1 MSHRSSRWI
10 RGMAILGVVGILSI
24 LATTTRASPH
34 AVGALPAFLVW
45 LACLVLVVRELRP
58 SGLLSFPA
66 TYLLLLGVF
75 HLGLVV
81 PLALGARPRFDED
94 WLHSGS
100 MSKSLVLVALAS
112 ACFAL
117 GVVTGGEDRDGRT
130 SPGGPVVVRPLLIG
144 GLLWAA
150 VGAVMFWRGGDN
162 LGVLRMSY
170 DDYWTTIEVSDPRAF
185 GTGLMFLVSGALV
198 AAAGASRRVMVYL
211 AVGLALALAPIFAKG
226 FRGIPLAAG
235 ITFLIVWYRKSP
247 RVATR
252 LSLIGCA
259 LALVLVP
266 AIRVTREAAIAPV
279 AAPVSP
285 VNPFE
290 FFTEAGGSLRPLVET
305 LQAIDSGK
313 ERLWMGRSYSLAA
326 ARVVPN
332 VSLRW
337 EAAPDEEASLTPDQW
352 VSRRADDWK
361 IGFSGVAEPYLNF
374 GVAGVVLY
382 FVALGFLLV
391 RADALAG
398 RNPYWCAVLA
408 STQAAL
414 LWTVR
419 NDVMALI
426 RTAAWS
432 AAAVLA
438 IQAVVHVL
446 PRLPSFPEPR
456 KRHEG
461 GKA

>member
-1 MSHRSSRWI
+1 
-10 RGMAILGVVGILSI
+10 MAIIGAIGLLTI
-24 LATTTRASPH
+24 LASTPRPASSG
-34 AVGALPAFLVW
+34 VGALPVFLVW
-45 LACLVLVVRELRP
+45 LASLIFVVRELRP

-66 TYLLLLGVF
+66 TYLLLLGMF

-81 PLALGARPRFDED
+81 PLAFGVRPRLDEE
-94 WLHSGS
+94 WLHSAS
-100 MSKSLVLVALAS
+100 MSKSLLLVALAS

-117 GVVTGGEDRDGRT
+117 GVAAGRT
-130 SPGGPVVVRPLLIG
+130 GRGEGSPPRSPGLAPPLVRG
-144 GLLWAA
+144 GLAWAA
-150 VGAVMFWRGGDN
+150 VGAIMFAMGSAS

-170 DDYWTTIEVSDPRAF
+170 DDYWTAIEVNDPRAF
-185 GTGLMFLVSGALV
+185 GTGLMFLVSGGLV
-198 AAAGASRRVMVYL
+198 AAAGASSRAMAAL
-211 AVGLALALAPIFAKG
+211 AAGLAIALAPIFAQG
-226 FRGIPLAAG
+226 FRGIPLVTG
-235 ITFLIVWYRKSP
+235 LSFMVVWYMKNP

-252 LSLIGCA
+252 VALIG
-259 LALVLVP
+259 LAFVTVAVP
-266 AIRVTREAAIAPV
+266 VIRISREAVVAPTST
-279 AAPVSP
+279 PLSQ

-305 LQAIDSGK
+305 VHAIDMGG
-313 ERLWMGRSYSLAA
+313 ERLWMGRSYVLAA

-337 EAAPDEEASLTPDQW
+337 EGSVDAEADLTPDQW

-361 IGFSGVAEPYLNF
+361 LGFSGVAEPYLNF
-374 GVAGVVLY
+374 GIAGVVLY
-382 FVALGFLLV
+382 FLALGFLLV

-398 RNPYWCAVLA
+398 RSPYWCAVIA

-432 AAAVLA
+432 AAVVLA
-438 IQAVVHVL
+438 IQAAVRLL
-446 PRLPSFPEPR
+446 PLLPSFPGSG
-456 KRHEG
+456 KRPEAG
-461 GKA
+461 

>member
-1 MSHRSSRWI
+1 MSRRSARWLG
-10 RGMAILGVVGILSI
+10 GMAVLAVVGVLSI
-24 LATTTRASPH
+24 LASGTGPSWYAMGP
-34 AVGALPAFLVW
+34 LPAVLIW

-58 SGLLSFPA
+58 AGLLSFPA

-100 MSKSLVLVALAS
+100 MSRSLVLVALAS

-117 GVVTGGEDRDGRT
+117 GVVWGGQGRVA
-130 SPGGPVVVRPLLIG
+130 SPPAGRQEVVRPLATW

-150 VGAVMFWRGGDN
+150 LGAVLFWRGSES
-162 LGVLRMSY
+162 LGVLRATY
-170 DDYWTTIEVSDPRAF
+170 DEYWTTIEVSDPRAF
-185 GTGLMFLVSGALV
+185 STGLMFLVSGALV
-198 AAAGASRRVMVYL
+198 AAAGASRRGMIL
-211 AVGLALALAPIFAKG
+211 LGTGLALALAPIFAKG
-226 FRGIPLAAG
+226 FRGIPLTAG
-235 ITFLIVWYRKSP
+235 ITFMVVWYMKAP

-252 LSLIGCA
+252 VALVGCA
-259 LALVLVP
+259 FALVAVP
-266 AIRVTREAAIAPV
+266 AIRMTREAALLQV
-279 AAPVSP
+279 AAPVDQ
-285 VNPFE
+285 VRPFE

-305 LQAIDSGK
+305 VQAFDSGK
-313 ERLWMGRSYSLAA
+313 QRLWMGRSYALAA

-337 EAAPDEEASLTPDQW
+337 EAAAEEEANLTPDQW
-352 VSRRADDWK
+352 VSQRADGWK

-382 FVALGFLLV
+382 FAALGFLLV
-391 RADALAG
+391 RADALA
-398 RNPYWCAVLA
+398 RRSPYWCAVVA

-432 AAAVLA
+432 AAVVLA
-438 IQAVVHVL
+438 IRATVHL
-446 PRLPSFPEPR
+446 RPRLPSFPR
-456 KRHEG
+456 AGQGFR
-461 GKA
+461 

>member
-1 MSHRSSRWI
+1 MSHPSSRWL
-10 RGMAILGVVGILSI
+10 RGLALLAVGGILSL
-24 LATTTRASPH
+24 LASNSRPSPFAMG
-34 AVGALPAFLVW
+34 AVPAFLIW
-45 LACLVLVVRELRP
+45 LACLVVVVRELRP

-81 PLALGARPRFDED
+81 PLALGVQPRFDED

-100 MSKSLVLVALAS
+100 MSKSLILVALAS

-117 GVVTGGEDRDGRT
+117 GVVAGGREGGGK
-130 SPGGPVVVRPLLIG
+130 SPGGAPILVRPLVTG

-150 VGAVMFWRGGDN
+150 VGAILFWRGSDS

-185 GTGLMFLVSGALV
+185 GTGLMFLVSGAMV
-198 AAAGASRRVMVYL
+198 AAAGASRRLMGYL
-211 AVGLALALAPIFAKG
+211 AVGLALALAPIFVKG
-226 FRGIPLAAG
+226 FRGIPLTAG
-235 ITFLIVWYRKSP
+235 ITFMVVWYGKNP

-252 LSLIGCA
+252 VALIGCA
-259 LALVLVP
+259 FALVAVP
-266 AIRVTREAAIAPV
+266 VIRLSREAAIAPV
-279 AAPVSP
+279 ATPVTKA
-285 VNPFE
+285 NPFE

-313 ERLWMGRSYSLAA
+313 QRLWMGRSYALAA

-337 EAAPDEEASLTPDQW
+337 EAAVDEEATLTPDQW

-374 GVAGVVLY
+374 GLAGVVLY
-382 FVALGFLLV
+382 FAVLGFLLV
-391 RADALAG
+391 RADALAN
-398 RNPYWCAVLA
+398 RSPYWCAVVA
-408 STQAAL
+408 ATQAAL

-432 AAAVLA
+432 AAVVLA
-438 IQAVVHVL
+438 IQAVVRML
-446 PRLPSFPEPR
+446 PLLPSFPGPG

-461 GKA
+461 GRA

>member
-1 MSHRSSRWI
+1 
-10 RGMAILGVVGILSI
+10 MATLAVVGILSF
-24 LATTTRASPH
+24 LASSPRPSSL
-34 AVGALPAFLVW
+34 AMGALPAFLIW
-45 LACLVLVVRELRP
+45 LACLVVVVRELRP

-117 GVVTGGEDRDGRT
+117 GVVTGGREGDGAPPR
-130 SPGGPVVVRPLLIG
+130 SPDLVRPLVNG

-150 VGAVMFWRGGDN
+150 VGAILFWRGSDS

-185 GTGLMFLVSGALV
+185 GTGLMFLVSGSLV
-198 AAAGASRRVMVYL
+198 AAAGASRRLMGYL
-211 AVGLALALAPIFAKG
+211 AIGLALALAPIFAKG

-235 ITFLIVWYRKSP
+235 ITFLVVWYRKSP
-247 RVATR
+247 GVATKVALVGCAFALVAVPVIR
-252 LSLIGCA
+252 LS
-259 LALVLVP
+259 
-266 AIRVTREAAIAPV
+266 REAAIAPV
-279 AAPVSP
+279 ATPVTQA
-285 VNPFE
+285 NPFE

-305 LQAIDSGK
+305 LQAVDFGK
-313 ERLWMGRSYSLAA
+313 QRLWMGRSYSLAA
-326 ARVVPN
+326 SRVIPN

-337 EAAPDEEASLTPDQW
+337 EPQVDEEATLTPDQW
-352 VSRRADDWK
+352 VSRRSDDWK

-374 GVAGVVLY
+374 GVVGVVLY
-382 FVALGFLLV
+382 FAALGFLLV
-391 RADALAG
+391 RADALAE
-398 RNPYWCAVLA
+398 RSPYWCAVAA

-432 AAAVLA
+432 AAVVLT
-438 IQAVVHVL
+438 IWAVVHAL
-446 PRLPSFPEPR
+446 PLLPWFPGTG
-456 KRHEG
+456 KGHEG
-461 GKA
+461 GRAL

>member
-1 MSHRSSRWI
+1 
-10 RGMAILGVVGILSI
+10 MAILAVVGT
-24 LATTTRASPH
+24 LAFLASAPRPSWLPM
-34 AVGALPAFLVW
+34 GALPAFLVW
-45 LACLVLVVRELRP
+45 LACLVVVVRDLRP

-117 GVVTGGEDRDGRT
+117 GVVAGGRDHDGGS
-130 SPGGPVVVRPLLIG
+130 SPDDPVAARSLLIG

-150 VGAVMFWRGGDN
+150 VGAVLYWKGGES

-170 DDYWTTIEVSDPRAF
+170 DDYWTTIEVSDNRAF
-185 GTGLMFLVSGALV
+185 STGLMFVVSGALV
-198 AAAGASRRVMVYL
+198 AAAGASRRSMWYL
-211 AVGLALALAPIFAKG
+211 AVGLALALAPIFARG
-226 FRGIPLAAG
+226 FRGIPITTG
-235 ITFLIVWYRKSP
+235 IAFLVVWYRKSP

-252 LSLIGCA
+252 VALIGCA

-266 AIRVTREAAIAPV
+266 AIRMTREAAIAPV
-279 AAPVSP
+279 ATPVSQ

-305 LQAIDSGK
+305 LQAIDSGR

-337 EAAPDEEASLTPDQW
+337 EATANEEASLTPDQW

-361 IGFSGVAEPYLNF
+361 LGFSGVAEPYLNF
-374 GVAGVVLY
+374 GIAGVVLY
-382 FVALGFLLV
+382 FAALGFLLV

-398 RNPYWCAVLA
+398 RNPYWCAVVA

-432 AAAVLA
+432 AAVVLTA
-438 IQAVVHVL
+438 RAVVHVL
-446 PRLPSFPEPR
+446 PLLPSFP
-456 KRHEG
+456 RHRG
-461 GKA
+461 G

>member
-1 MSHRSSRWI
+1 MSHRSSRWL
-10 RGMAILGVVGILSI
+10 RGMAVLALVGVLSI
-24 LATTTRASPH
+24 LASVTGPSRDAM
-34 AVGALPAFLVW
+34 GALPAFLVW

-58 SGLLSFPA
+58 AGLLSFPA

-75 HLGLVV
+75 HLGLMV
-81 PLALGARPRFDED
+81 PLALGARPRFDEE

-100 MSKSLVLVALAS
+100 MSKSLILVALAS
-112 ACFAL
+112 ASFAL
-117 GVVTGGEDRDGRT
+117 GVVGGGQGRDASPPPGRRH
-130 SPGGPVVVRPLLIG
+130 VVRPLVIG

-150 VGAVMFWRGGDN
+150 IGAVLFWKGGES
-162 LGVLRMSY
+162 LGVLRLSY

-185 GTGLMFLVSGALV
+185 STGLMFLVSGVLV
-198 AAAGASRRVMVYL
+198 AAAGASSRGMIL
-211 AVGLALALAPIFAKG
+211 LGIGLALVLAPIFAKG
-226 FRGIPLAAG
+226 FRGIPLTAG
-235 ITFLIVWYRKSP
+235 ITFMVVWYRKAP

-252 LSLIGCA
+252 VALVGCA
-259 LALVLVP
+259 FALVAVP
-266 AIRVTREAAIAPV
+266 AIRMSREAAITQV
-279 AAPVSP
+279 AAPVDQVS
-285 VNPFE
+285 PFE

-305 LQAIDSGK
+305 IQAIDSGK
-313 ERLWMGRSYSLAA
+313 HGLWMGRSYALAA

-337 EAAPDEEASLTPDQW
+337 EAAAEEEASLTPDQW
-352 VSRRADDWK
+352 VSARADDWK

-382 FVALGFLLV
+382 FAALGFILV
-391 RADALAG
+391 RADAVAG
-398 RNPYWCAVLA
+398 RSPYWCAVVA

-432 AAAVLA
+432 AAVVLVIRAAVHLR
-438 IQAVVHVL
+438 
-446 PRLPSFPEPR
+446 PMLPSFPR
-456 KRHEG
+456 TD
-461 GKA
+461 